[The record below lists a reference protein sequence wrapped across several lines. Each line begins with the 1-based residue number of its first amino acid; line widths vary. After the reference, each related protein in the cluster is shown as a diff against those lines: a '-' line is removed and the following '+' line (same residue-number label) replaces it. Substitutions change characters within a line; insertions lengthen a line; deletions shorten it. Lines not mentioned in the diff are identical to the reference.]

1 MPKGNDRSLC
11 KGWRVDLHKT
21 SYRPR
26 TLELVL
32 SMQRQCPG
40 EIRFFLEVN
49 LLYLKLYT
57 TGGAAT
63 NARNYTFSCSQA
75 QEQNMTVITE
85 QANLY
90 RRSGSA
96 ELHVSSLNDVFGD
109 GQNFNPLLN
118 IYGAFARSHCEIFVR
133 LAEIAAWLGR

>member
-1 MPKGNDRSLC
+1 
-11 KGWRVDLHKT
+11 LHKT

-40 EIRFFLEVN
+40 EIRFFLKVN

-63 NARNYTFSCSQA
+63 NARNYTFLCSQA
-75 QEQNMTVITE
+75 QEQNITVITE
-85 QANLY
+85 QAKLI
-90 RRSGSA
+90 
-96 ELHVSSLNDVFGD
+96 
-109 GQNFNPLLN
+109 Q
-118 IYGAFARSHCEIFVR
+118 EIR
-133 LAEIAAWLGR
+133 